1 MAASGR
7 DGSGSP
13 PMEIDD
19 MTAAEER
26 MCGAFPRGQDV
37 DVRGPADED
46 PARGVDWGAD
56 WGPERTVR
64 AAVVRALLPDAVPGE
79 VLTTASSAPRSPRPS
94 QPSDAWRCWS
104 GTARAMS
111 RTPTGS

>member
-1 MAASGR
+1 
-7 DGSGSP
+7 
-13 PMEIDD
+13 

-46 PARGVDWGAD
+46 PARGAD
-56 WGPERTVR
+56 WGPERTVW
-64 AAVVRALLPDAVPGE
+64 AAVVRALLLPDAVPGE

>member
-1 MAASGR
+1 
-7 DGSGSP
+7 
-13 PMEIDD
+13 

-56 WGPERTVR
+56 WGPSGPYGRPWCGPCCFR
-64 AAVVRALLPDAVPGE
+64 M
-79 VLTTASSAPRSPRPS
+79 RSPVRS
-94 QPSDAWRCWS
+94 
-104 GTARAMS
+104 
-111 RTPTGS
+111 